1 MRDSYREI
9 LTTIAYRGA
18 DLRRHARRS
27 RSVAST
33 PVVAAGAGAAASS
46 FGPPSREEDANR
58 RGLLLGDRIKCNF

>member
-18 DLRRHARRS
+18 VLRRHARRS

-33 PVVAAGAGAAASS
+33 PVAAGAGAAASS